1 MVINASKTEATY
13 FSQRELSSPPSV
25 NIDGIQIE
33 LKKTIGV
40 LGLTFDHKLHW
51 DVQVEKILKEANSRT
66 QAIRHIHQH
75 LSKNECLAVAH
86 GFFFSKFYYCSSA
99 MLSKSLL
106 KRLTT
111 ASNSCP
117 NFFVLKSKQIILNL
131 Q

>member
-40 LGLTFDHKLHW
+40 LGLNFDYKLHW

-75 LSKNECLAVAH
+75 LSKN
-86 GFFFSKFYYCSSA
+86 
-99 MLSKSLL
+99 
-106 KRLTT
+106 
-111 ASNSCP
+111 
-117 NFFVLKSKQIILNL
+117 
-131 Q
+131 